1 MFMDIHIYICI
12 HKQNWIDV
20 HIETQRPRSKS
31 PHQIDCGTCTQES
44 LMTYVGPP
52 FTIAKLVQI
61 TPTTIWF
68 MIAITIVF
76 MGFINKLTTG
86 GPHIV

>member
-1 MFMDIHIYICI
+1 MLDVYGYVYIYICI
-12 HKQNWIDV
+12 HKQNCIHV

-61 TPTTIWF
+61 TP
-68 MIAITIVF
+68 ITSNNYMVYDSYNYSIHGV
-76 MGFINKLTTG
+76 
-86 GPHIV
+86 